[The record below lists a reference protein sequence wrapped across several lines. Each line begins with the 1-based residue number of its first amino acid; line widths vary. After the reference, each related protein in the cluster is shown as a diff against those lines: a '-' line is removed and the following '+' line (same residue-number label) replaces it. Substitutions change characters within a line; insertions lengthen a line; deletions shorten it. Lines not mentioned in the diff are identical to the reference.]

1 MANNWKKEVARD
13 LIAFGSIPFYII
25 IIIRAV
31 IGKYQP
37 FINQLVIAIIG
48 VLLLSLI
55 MKESNQ
61 YLARGFILVVFTSL
75 FYKEML
81 FTGFAVLLFLGMV
94 YSAYYRKEKIKV
106 IVNGC
111 ILGAVSSL
119 ASYYLSP
126 LI

>member
-1 MANNWKKEVARD
+1 MMKDWKKEVARD
-13 LIAFGSIPFYII
+13 LIALGGIPFYII
-25 IIIRAV
+25 VIVRAV

-55 MKESNQ
+55 IKGSNQ
-61 YLARGFILVVFTSL
+61 YLARGLILVVFTSL

-81 FTGFAVLLFLGMV
+81 YTVFAFLLFIGMI
-94 YSAYYRKEKIKV
+94 YSAYYRKEKINF

-111 ILGAVSSL
+111 ILGAISSF